1 MDDETRSVKAR
12 FDAFTR
18 VPIVRLDRQAA
29 VKLEL
34 LGTQRPPRGGHG
46 WHEGLIVIS
55 GEGEHDSLIAVKA
68 DRETIEAIVDQLQ
81 GIAGRLRELDATL
94 GHRPEGRGL

>member
-1 MDDETRSVKAR
+1 MDDDPELVKAR
-12 FDAFTR
+12 FDTFPKMP
-18 VPIVRLDRQAA
+18 VVQLDRQTA

-34 LGTQRPPRGGHG
+34 LGTQRPPRAGHG
-46 WHEGLIVIS
+46 WHKGLVVIS
-55 GEGEHDSLIAVKA
+55 GEGEQDGLIAIKA

-94 GHRPEGRGL
+94 EHRPEGRGL